1 MSKKEEFK
9 EFIRN
14 KPELVEYIKNDEMT
28 MQKFYEIY
36 DIYGTDE
43 NAWKVY
49 ERKSETTNNLN
60 NFKLTDIMKKINV
73 DELQKHINT
82 AQKALGVVEDLT
94 SKGTNTINNAI
105 KGPLT
110 SRPLNKFFEDFYLN
124 ILNTANF
131 HLNIS

>member
-36 DIYGTDE
+36 DVYGTDE
-43 NAWKVY
+43 NAWKAY
-49 ERKSETTNNLN
+49 ERKNDTSNNLN

-94 SKGTNTINNAI
+94 SKGTSTINNAI
-105 KGPLT
+105 KGPLS
-110 SRPLNKFFEDFYLN
+110 SRPLNKFFED
-124 ILNTANF
+124 
-131 HLNIS
+131 

>member
-14 KPELVEYIKNDEMT
+14 KPHLVEYIKTKEMT

-36 DIYGTDE
+36 DVYGNDESVWKTYDRGTNDLNGSGFNVSKITD
-43 NAWKVY
+43 
-49 ERKSETTNNLN
+49 L
-60 NFKLTDIMKKINV
+60 MKNINV

-94 SKGTNTINNAI
+94 SKGTNAVSKLA

-110 SRPLNKFFEDFYLN
+110 SRPLNKFFED
-124 ILNTANF
+124 
-131 HLNIS
+131 

>member
-14 KPELVEYIKNDEMT
+14 KPQLVEYIKSDEMT

-36 DIYGTDE
+36 DVYGSDE
-43 NAWKVY
+43 NAWKPY
-49 ERKSETTNNLN
+49 ERNRTNSSSSDGFSINKITN
-60 NFKLTDIMKKINV
+60 IMKNINV

-94 SKGTNTINNAI
+94 GKGTKGLENVV
-105 KGPLT
+105 KGPLS
-110 SRPLNKFFEDFYLN
+110 SRPLNKFFED
-124 ILNTANF
+124 
-131 HLNIS
+131 